1 MMATQLIHVLLVDDH
16 TMVRQGL
23 RSVLESYP
31 NIKVVGQAGDGETA
45 CRMVATLQPT
55 LVLMDI
61 NLPKMNGIAATRFIK
76 TNYPHIAVIGF
87 SMTVHSYS
95 EYAMLK
101 AGAFEVLP
109 KDKAVHELYSSI
121 QRAVASILPVVI
133 LKDAPLPEDAPSV
146 SEQPTSQQADEVVEE
161 VDHPQQKNIP

>member
-1 MMATQLIHVLLVDDH
+1 
-16 TMVRQGL
+16 
-23 RSVLESYP
+23 
-31 NIKVVGQAGDGETA
+31 
-45 CRMVATLQPT
+45 
-55 LVLMDI
+55 
-61 NLPKMNGIAATRFIK
+61 
-76 TNYPHIAVIGF
+76 
-87 SMTVHSYS
+87 MTVHSYS

-161 VDHPQQKNIP
+161 ADHPQQKNNP